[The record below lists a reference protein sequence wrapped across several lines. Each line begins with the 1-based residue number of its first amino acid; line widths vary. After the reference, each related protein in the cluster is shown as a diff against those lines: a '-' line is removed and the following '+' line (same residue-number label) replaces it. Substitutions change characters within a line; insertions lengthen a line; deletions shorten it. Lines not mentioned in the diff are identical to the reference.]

1 MYRVG
6 NGRSTLRGARSRGA
20 RSVVVAVTALTMI
33 TVGRLPASA
42 ATDLG
47 TSGTVATRAALAQQ
61 QLLGADGAPLDGRN
75 ASIAIIDTGVDP
87 AHPAFRLAAGTKI
100 VRDLGTGNCV
110 GQPET
115 ASSCLADEPLTTNTD
130 APLGGHGTFVSGVAV
145 GDDYTLPDGTTVGG
159 NAPGARI
166 VMISTTTLLVG
177 VANAFS
183 WVLANHTAPC
193 GAGVP
198 ASTCPPIRVVS
209 ASWGTNDSVIVN
221 LEQQLVQAG
230 VVVVWANG
238 NDGGDGSTNNS
249 NPGPSMDPTPGVLT
263 VAAYDDLGTG
273 TRDGAV
279 APSSSRGAAS
289 QPQTW
294 PDISAPGVN
303 VVSSC
308 ETGMLVCQT
317 IGSNPRNGPGPN
329 DINTY
334 FEASG
339 TSWSA
344 PAVAGIVAMLFQADP
359 AATPAQ
365 IDDALKAT
373 AYKYTNGAAY
383 VAEGPYTSSYDK
395 GTGLVDA
402 YAAAQRL
409 GARTVSAS
417 PAGVRRG

>member
-1 MYRVG
+1 MHRVG
-6 NGRSTLRGARSRGA
+6 NGRSMSSGARSA
-20 RSVVVAVTALTMI
+20 VVAVAALTVLAI
-33 TVGRLPASA
+33 GRLPASA
-42 ATDLG
+42 ASGPATDLG
-47 TSGTVATRAALAQQ
+47 TNGTVATRAALAQQ
-61 QLLGADGAPLDGRN
+61 QLLGADGQPLDGRN
-75 ASIAIIDTGVDP
+75 TTIAIIDTGVDP
-87 AHPAFRLAAGTKI
+87 AHPAFRLPGGATKI

-115 ASSCLADEPLTTNTD
+115 DSACLADEPVTTNTD

-166 VMISTTTLLVG
+166 VMISSTTLLVG

-183 WVLANHTAPC
+183 WVLNNHNAPC

-263 VAAYDDLGTG
+263 VASYDDLGTG

-289 QPQTW
+289 EPQTW

-329 DINTY
+329 DTDTY

-344 PAVAGIVAMLFQADP
+344 PAVAGIVAMLCQADP

-365 IDDALKAT
+365 LDDALKAT
-373 AYKYTNGAAY
+373 AYKYANGAAY
-383 VAEGPYTSSYDK
+383 VADGPYTSSYDK

-402 YAAAQRL
+402 YAAALRL
-409 GARTVSAS
+409 GARTVALA
-417 PAGVRRG
+417 PAG

>member
-1 MYRVG
+1 MHRLS
-6 NGRSTLRGARSRGA
+6 NGRSMSAGAR
-20 RSVVVAVTALTMI
+20 AVTVTVAALTLVV
-33 TVGRLPASA
+33 VGRLPAA
-42 ATDLG
+42 ATDAATGLG
-47 TSGTVATRAALAQQ
+47 TNGTMATRAELAQQ
-61 QLLGADGAPLDGRN
+61 QLLGADGQPLDGRG

-87 AHPAFRLAAGTKI
+87 THPAFRLAGGATKV

-115 ASSCLADEPLTTNTD
+115 DSSCLADEPVATNTD

-145 GDDYTLPDGTTVGG
+145 GDDYTLPDGTDVGG

-166 VMISTTTLLVG
+166 VMISATTLLVG

-183 WVLANHTAPC
+183 WVLSNHNAPC

-209 ASWGTNDSVIVN
+209 ASWGTSDSVIVN
-221 LEQQLVQAG
+221 LEQRLVQAG

-263 VAAYDDLGTG
+263 VASYDDLGTG

-289 QPQTW
+289 EPRTW

-308 ETGMLVCQT
+308 EAGVLVCAT
-317 IGSNPRNGPGPN
+317 IGTNPRNGPGPN
-329 DINTY
+329 DTDTY

-344 PAVAGIVAMLFQADP
+344 PAVAGIVAMLCQADP
-359 AATPAQ
+359 TATPAQ
-365 IDDALKAT
+365 IDDTLKTT
-373 AYKYTNGAAY
+373 AYKYQNGAAY
-383 VAEGPYTSSYDK
+383 VTEGAYTSSYDK

-402 YAAAQRL
+402 YAAALRL
-409 GARTVSAS
+409 GARAPSAT
-417 PAGVRRG
+417 A

>member
-1 MYRVG
+1 MRRVT
-6 NGRSTLRGARSRGA
+6 NGGSVSPIA
-20 RSVVVAVTALTMI
+20 RSVVAGGAAVALI
-33 TVGRLPASA
+33 LIGCPSASA
-42 ATDLG
+42 TTDLG
-47 TSGTVATRAALAQQ
+47 TNGTTASQAALAQQ
-61 QLLGADGAPLDGRN
+61 RLLGADGQPLDGRGT
-75 ASIAIIDTGVDP
+75 SIAIIDTGVDP
-87 AHPAFRLAAGTKI
+87 THPALRLPGGATKI

-115 ASSCLADEPLTTNTD
+115 SSACLSDVSVATNTD

-145 GDDYTLPDGTTVGG
+145 GNDYVLPDGTAVGG

-166 VMISTTTLLVG
+166 VMISASTLLLG

-183 WVLANHTAPC
+183 WVLSNHSAPC

-198 ASTCPPIRVVS
+198 AATCPPIRVVS
-209 ASWGTNDSVIVN
+209 ASWGTNDPVIVS
-221 LEQQLVQAG
+221 LERQLVQAG

-238 NDGGDGSTNNS
+238 NDGGDGSANNS
-249 NPGPSMDPTPGVLT
+249 NPGPSTDPTPGVLT

-308 ETGMLVCQT
+308 EPGMLICAT
-317 IGSNPRNGPGPN
+317 IGSNPRNGPGPT
-329 DINTY
+329 DTSTY

-344 PAVAGIVAMLFQADP
+344 PAVAGIVAMLLQADP

-365 IDDALKAT
+365 IDDTLKTT
-373 AYKYTNGAAY
+373 AHKYANGAPY
-383 VAEGPYTSSYDK
+383 VADGPYTSSFDK

-402 YAAAQRL
+402 YAAALRL
-409 GARTVSAS
+409 GARLAN
-417 PAGVRRG
+417 G

>member
-1 MYRVG
+1 MPTVQ
-6 NGRSTLRGARSRGA
+6 NGSWRG
-20 RSVVVAVTALTMI
+20 
-33 TVGRLPASA
+33 LPATRTIGRRTACVA
-42 ATDLG
+42 AAMVLVTMAFPAAALAASNTGD
-47 TSGTVATRAALAQQ
+47 SGTVATEVATAQQ
-61 QLLGADGAPLDGRN
+61 QLLGADGQPLDGRGT
-75 ASIAIIDTGVDP
+75 SIAIIDTGVDP
-87 AHPAFRLAAGTKI
+87 THPAFQLPGGTAKI
-100 VRDLGTGNCV
+100 VRDLATGNCV

-115 ASSCLADEPLTTNTD
+115 DSACLTDEPVTTNTD

-145 GDDYTLPDGTTVGG
+145 GDDFTLPDGTQVGG
-159 NAPGARI
+159 NAPGARV
-166 VMISTTTLLVG
+166 VMISATITLLG

-183 WVLANHTAPC
+183 WVLDHHAAPC

-198 ASTCPPIRVVS
+198 ATTCPPIRVVS
-209 ASWGTNDSVIVN
+209 ASWGTSDPVIVS
-221 LEQQLVQAG
+221 LEQQLVAAG

-238 NDGGDGSTNNS
+238 NDGGDGSANNS
-249 NPGPSMDPTPGVLT
+249 NPGPSTDPTPGVLT
-263 VAAYDDLGTG
+263 VASYDDLGTG
-273 TRDGAV
+273 TRDGAI
-279 APSSSRGAAS
+279 AASSSRGAAN

-303 VVSSC
+303 IVSSC
-308 ETGMLVCQT
+308 RTGMLVCQT

-329 DINTY
+329 DTNTY

-373 AYKYTNGAAY
+373 AHKYASGAPY
-383 VAEGPYTSSYDK
+383 VADGAYTSSYDK

-402 YAAAQRL
+402 QAAALRL
-409 GARTVSAS
+409 GATSA
-417 PAGVRRG
+417 

>member
-1 MYRVG
+1 MRRVR
-6 NGRSTLRGARSRGA
+6 NGWPTSPVTRSA
-20 RSVVVAVTALTMI
+20 VVAVAALTLATI
-33 TVGRLPASA
+33 GYLPASA
-42 ATDLG
+42 ATNLG
-47 TSGTVATRAALAQQ
+47 TNGTVASRTALAQQ
-61 QLLGADGAPLDGRN
+61 QLLGADGQPLDGRGT
-75 ASIAIIDTGVDP
+75 SIAIIDTGVDP
-87 AHPAFRLAAGTKI
+87 THPAFQLPGGTAKI
-100 VRDLGTGNCV
+100 VRDLATGNCV
-110 GQPET
+110 GHAET
-115 ASSCLADEPLTTNTD
+115 DPSCLTDEPVNTNTD

-145 GDDYTLPDGTTVGG
+145 GDDYTLPDGTVVGG

-166 VMISTTTLLVG
+166 VMISATTALLG
-177 VANAFS
+177 VANGFS
-183 WVLANHTAPC
+183 WVLANHDAPC
-193 GAGVP
+193 GAGTP

-209 ASWGTNDSVIVN
+209 ASWGTNDSVIVS

-238 NDGGDGSTNNS
+238 NSGGDGSTNNS

-279 APSSSRGAAS
+279 APSSSRGAAND
-289 QPQTW
+289 PQTW

-303 VVSSC
+303 IVSSC
-308 ETGMLVCQT
+308 RTGMLICMT
-317 IGSNPRNGPGPN
+317 IGTNPRNGPGA
-329 DINTY
+329 DDTDTY

-359 AATPAQ
+359 TATLAQ

-373 AYKYTNGAAY
+373 AYKYANGTAY
-383 VAEGPYTSSYDK
+383 VADGPYTSSYDK

-409 GARTVSAS
+409 GARAANGT
-417 PAGVRRG
+417 

>member
-1 MYRVG
+1 MRRV
-6 NGRSTLRGARSRGA
+6 TRSR
-20 RSVVVAVTALTMI
+20 
-33 TVGRLPASA
+33 SA
-42 ATDLG
+42 AAVVGAVVLVLVGGAPAAAATGLG
-47 TSGTVATRAALAQQ
+47 DNGTTASQVALARQ
-61 QLLGADGAPLDGRN
+61 QLLGADGQPLDGRGT
-75 ASIAIIDTGVDP
+75 SIAIIDTGVDP
-87 AHPAFRLAAGTKI
+87 THPALRLPGGATKI
-100 VRDLGTGNCV
+100 VRDLATGNCV

-115 ASSCLADEPLTTNTD
+115 SPTCLTDEPVTTNTD

-145 GDDYTLPDGTTVGG
+145 GDDYVLPDGTPVGG

-166 VMISTTTLLVG
+166 VMISATTLLLS

-183 WVLANHTAPC
+183 WILSNHDAPC

-209 ASWGTNDSVIVN
+209 ASWGTNDPVIVN

-238 NDGGDGSTNNS
+238 NDGGDGSTNKS
-249 NPGPSMDPTPGVLT
+249 NPGPSTDPTPGVLT
-263 VAAYDDLGTG
+263 VASYDDLGTG

-279 APSSSRGAAS
+279 SPTSSRGAAS

-303 VVSSC
+303 IVSSC
-308 ETGMLVCQT
+308 RPGMLICTV
-317 IGSNPRNGPGPN
+317 IGTNPRNGPGPG
-329 DINTY
+329 DTDTY
-334 FEASG
+334 YEASG

-373 AYKYTNGAAY
+373 AHKYANGTPY
-383 VAEGPYTSSYDK
+383 VAVGPYTYSFDK
-395 GTGLVDA
+395 GTGLADA
-402 YAAAQRL
+402 YAAALRL
-409 GARTVSAS
+409 GAHVTN
-417 PAGVRRG
+417 G

>member
-1 MYRVG
+1 MYGVTNSKSRI
-6 NGRSTLRGARSRGA
+6 ARSAAAVG
-20 RSVVVAVTALTMI
+20 VAMVLVLT
-33 TVGRLPASA
+33 GYPPASA

-47 TSGTVATRAALAQQ
+47 TNGTVASRAAAAQQ
-61 QLLGADGAPLDGRN
+61 QLLGADGQPLDGRGT
-75 ASIAIIDTGVDP
+75 SIAIIDTGVDP
-87 AHPAFRLAAGTKI
+87 AHPAFRVPGGPAKI
-100 VRDLGTGNCV
+100 VRDLATGNCV

-115 ASSCLADEPLTTNTD
+115 SSACLTDEPVTTNTD

-145 GDDYTLPDGTTVGG
+145 GDDYVLPDGTQVGG

-166 VMISTTTLLVG
+166 VMISATTLLIG

-183 WVLANHTAPC
+183 WVLGNHDAPC

-209 ASWGTNDSVIVN
+209 ASWGTNDAVIVN
-221 LEQQLVQAG
+221 LERQLVQAG

-249 NPGPSMDPTPGVLT
+249 NPGPSTDPTPGVLT

-289 QPQTW
+289 QSQTW

-308 ETGMLVCQT
+308 TPGMLICAT
-317 IGSNPRNGPGPN
+317 IGTNPRNGPGPT
-329 DINTY
+329 DTDTY

-344 PAVAGIVAMLFQADP
+344 PAVAGIVAMLLQADP

-365 IDDALKAT
+365 IDDALKTT
-373 AYKYTNGAAY
+373 AYKYANGAPY
-383 VAEGPYTSSYDK
+383 VADGAYTSTFDK

-402 YAAAQRL
+402 YAAALRL
-409 GARTVSAS
+409 GAQPTN
-417 PAGVRRG
+417 GG